1 MTPEHSTPKPPD
13 PVYADRVYRSL
24 AGLAGGVLLLA
35 LALWLG
41 IDALVSGHG
50 NTPWLALA
58 GLLFVLP
65 LVIAFTLRPAVYAN
79 DDRLRIRNPFRSIT
93 LPWACVDDIRAAYS
107 TEAFAGGS
115 KYQLWAVPVSLR
127 RRKRANIQQMRA
139 STPGAQQRQNRN
151 PFAQGA
157 DTDQGRAPSDQ
168 TVVELRE
175 LSERG
180 SGRPTAQGSPEVRWA
195 YEIMAPCVAGAVLLA
210 VLLAV
215 G

>member
-1 MTPEHSTPKPPD
+1 M
-13 PVYADRVYRSL
+13 
-24 AGLAGGVLLLA
+24 LLLA

-41 IDALVSGHG
+41 IDALVNGHG

-58 GLLFVLP
+58 GLVLVIP
-65 LVIAFTLRPAVYAN
+65 LVVAFTLRPAVYAN

-107 TEAFAGGS
+107 TEAFVGGS

-139 STPGAQQRQNRN
+139 AAPGAGQRQNRN

-157 DTDQGRAPSDQ
+157 DADQGRAPSDQ
-168 TVVELRE
+168 SVIELRE

-180 SGRPTAQGSPEVRWA
+180 SDRPTAQGTPEVRWA
-195 YEIMAPCVAGAVLLA
+195 YEIMAPAAAGAVLLA

>member
-1 MTPEHSTPKPPD
+1 MTPEHPTPKPPGAA
-13 PVYADRVYRSL
+13 YADRVYRSL
-24 AGLAGGVLLLA
+24 AGLAGGVLLIA

-41 IDALVSGHG
+41 IDALVNGHG
-50 NTPWLALA
+50 NAPWLALA
-58 GLLFVLP
+58 GLLLVLP

-93 LPWACVDDIRAAYS
+93 LPWACVDDIRATYS

-127 RRKRANIQQMRA
+127 RRKRANVQQMRA
-139 STPGAQQRQNRN
+139 ASGAGQQRSRN

-157 DTDQGRAPSDQ
+157 DVDQGRAPSDQ
-168 TVVELRE
+168 SVAELRE

-180 SGRPTAQGSPEVRWA
+180 NDRPTAQGSPEVRWA
-195 YEIMAPCVAGAVLLA
+195 YEIMAPSVAGAVLLA